1 MIQLWI
7 SEGAYFVD
15 SLTEYYPIVF
25 AIECGVVY
33 KIWGSFWRHGFNLIL
48 TFVFMVFVRGS
59 SPTGVQYLVYNWLE
73 DVLWYNAI
81 HVDKPFMDII
91 TLLMDKN

>member
-33 KIWGSFWRHGFNLIL
+33 KIWVLFEDTVSISFKHLSSWCL
-48 TFVFMVFVRGS
+48 FVD
-59 SPTGVQYLVYNWLE
+59 PHQLVYN
-73 DVLWYNAI
+73 
-81 HVDKPFMDII
+81 
-91 TLLMDKN
+91 T